1 MTLISGV
8 ELPVDLI
15 ADVCR
20 RYDVHEL
27 AVFGSAARGDM
38 RPDSD
43 IDILVEFQDHARVGL
58 IKFASLSEELEKLLG
73 RRVDLVTKGGLKP
86 RVRPYVLREAQVVY
100 AA

>member
-8 ELPVDLI
+8 QLPVDRI

-27 AVFGSAARGDM
+27 AVFGSAVRGDI

-43 IDILVEFQDHARVGL
+43 IDILVEFQSNARVGL
-58 IKFASLSEELEKLLG
+58 VKFASLSEELESLLG